1 MIYESLYIDGELIG
15 TVKRRYKDSYGWHFV
30 LLDSTNKFQREVVVP
45 LDQIK
50 KFTSCGGLKISTVE
64 KITGEKALEI
74 LKVLKKSAEYIYANE
89 DTCIADYRNSV
100 NYEMNEIIETLLS
113 LDLEE
118 D

>member
-1 MIYESLYIDGELIG
+1 MNYESLYIDGELIG
-15 TVKRRYKDSYGWHFV
+15 SVKRRYKDSYGWHFV
-30 LLDSTNKFQREVVVP
+30 LLDSTDKIQREVVVP
-45 LDQIK
+45 LDKIK

-74 LKVLKKSAEYIYANE
+74 LKVLKASAEYIRANE
-89 DTCIADYRNSV
+89 DTCIADYRNSAK
-100 NYEMNEIIETLLS
+100 YEMDEIIETLMS